1 MWLPKLK
8 KIVSGGQS
16 GVDRGSLDAAI
27 ALGIPHGG
35 WCPYDR
41 RAEDGPI
48 ADRYQLQCT
57 RSADYR
63 VRTRRNVLQS
73 DGTLIFAC
81 GEPTG
86 GTKLTRDWA
95 ICCGRPCQVVDFIA
109 CRQRPENASVA
120 QHAVRDWLYLHSI
133 RVLNVGGPR
142 GSRHAWLAESTRTF
156 MCRMLRVL

>member
-35 WCPYDR
+35 WCPYGR
-41 RAEDGPI
+41 RAEDGLI

-156 MCRMLRVL
+156 MCRMLRAL